1 MCLDAYTL
9 STRLIPEVYAFWIA
23 RAYLHGKAPSKAT
36 RTQAEFLLQLHDAD
50 SSDAAVSA
58 NVTDTRSM
66 SEIHCGH

>member
-23 RAYLHGKAPSKAT
+23 RAYLHGKTLPT

-50 SSDAAVSA
+50 SSVAAVSA